1 VSEPSFRPTLTN
13 LEDRVTP
20 AAYWATHWWTLE
32 HQQLAPAT
40 QEVASPP
47 DTADSTDAVDGSGT
61 DSQPYWATHWWTL
74 DHATTP
80 DAVVY
85 GYTTDA
91 APAADPAPA
100 APQPAAVTPQPAAV
114 TPQPAAVVPPAAPS
128 IGDRVVSFA
137 QSHVGQVVT
146 APDAVECAALVS
158 SALRSAGAQ
167 TQAAFGSYGPFADH
181 YVWGTLVYQASQV
194 DGYGNA
200 GQLSDVRPGDVIQ
213 LDRYNQAGPDGWAT
227 AYHHSAII
235 ESVNPATGQ
244 VNVLQQNWNGDQ
256 TTERGTLNLSEMTSG
271 VVSVY
276 RPVSAF

>member
-32 HQQLAPAT
+32 HQQLAPPT
-40 QEVASPP
+40 QEVVSPP
-47 DTADSTDAVDGSGT
+47 DTTDATDGSGT

-74 DHATTP
+74 EHQTTP
-80 DAVVY
+80 DSVVY
-85 GYTTDA
+85 GPTT
-91 APAADPAPA
+91 DPAPA
-100 APQPAAVTPQPAAV
+100 PAAPQPAAV

-128 IGDRVVSFA
+128 VGDRVVSFA
-137 QSHVGQVVT
+137 QSRVGQVVT

-167 TQAAFGSYGPFADH
+167 TQASFGSYGPFADH

-194 DGYGNA
+194 DGYGNG
-200 GQLSDVRPGDVIQ
+200 GQLGDVRPGDVIQ

-235 ESVNPATGQ
+235 ESVNAATGQ

-276 RPVSAF
+276 RPVSVF

>member
-40 QEVASPP
+40 QEVAIPP
-47 DTADSTDAVDGSGT
+47 EVADTSNGSGT

-74 DHATTP
+74 EHATTP
-80 DAVVY
+80 DSVVY
-85 GYTTDA
+85 GQST
-91 APAADPAPA
+91 DPAPVA
-100 APQPAAVTPQPAAV
+100 PQPAVVEPQPAAVTPQPAAV
-114 TPQPAAVVPPAAPS
+114 APTPAPAPS
-128 IGDRVVSFA
+128 LGDRVVAFA
-137 QSHVGQVVT
+137 QSRVGQVVT

-158 SALRSAGAQ
+158 ASLRSAGAQ

-194 DGYGNA
+194 DGYGNG
-200 GQLSDVRPGDVIQ
+200 GQLSDIRPGDVIQ
-213 LDRYNQAGPDGWAT
+213 LDRYNQSGPDGWAT

-244 VNVLQQNWNGDQ
+244 VNVLQQNWNGEQ
-256 TTERGTLNLSEMTSG
+256 TTQRGTLNLSQMTSG